1 MEVYRSNPEGSNKC
15 NASQS
20 SSIAIEP
27 NAGRAV
33 SIIEEAN
40 GMVGDIS
47 RLDKTSGM
55 DDEKDKDE
63 DGGAVANASKSV
75 EVCEQESL
83 VISSKDASIGVRV
96 EADSGCAMQ
105 GNIQVSRH
113 TQGEETAHKLSAGPV
128 ASSCKSKDVDVDRG
142 IQSGCTIQDKHRVK
156 VEVSELQVVAAADNP
171 RESWVHDAVKCQ
183 SGKDV
188 LDRVSVNFLTSTQ
201 EIEAARRAK
210 IALWR
215 GVCCSSQGSGL
226 VSQGLDL
233 LKRIQVWQSRM
244 HFQDA
249 IDGDAIKTF
258 LSTGKSGEEIYVG
271 HYKTAKEVD
280 AVRRILSRCKKEFAK
295 SMDLFEASG
304 TRQVTSAVLQ
314 VQASAEAVQ
323 TSAEVVQA
331 SAEVVQASA
340 EAVQAS
346 AEVVQANAE
355 VVQASSEVALRQ
367 ASAAPVANHPLS
379 LSELE
384 AHVNPRTGSI
394 PPRSGSV
401 QNVIILDDDDNN
413 EMVSSI
419 PPSSRNARA
428 STGATSV
435 GTINISIPPHSSR
448 RENSFLGTP
457 ALRTHGQ
464 LNGVIPSFTCQ
475 TQERC
480 HLTGGSPVVQSC
492 VRQTVPISVQGD
504 NIGMGPFQSV
514 GPGFDVHGRPLNQPP
529 RQGWSGSKHTPSTP
543 FLAGNVVGQGQQV
556 NQYGGSVGVSIVNFP
571 GRQVEIASSNPQS
584 LQGSMSVPT
593 SHVLENPL
601 REVGGCSSLL
611 TTFNSSTSAAVTAN
625 MGRRFYNC
633 CPVSG

>member
-47 RLDKTSGM
+47 RLDKTSGL

-156 VEVSELQVVAAADNP
+156 VEVSELQVVAEADNP

-210 IALWR
+210 MVLWR
-215 GVCCSSQGSGL
+215 GVCCSSQGTGL
-226 VSQGLDL
+226 LSQGLDL

-244 HFQDA
+244 HFQNA
-249 IDGDAIKTF
+249 IDG
-258 LSTGKSGEEIYVG
+258 G
-271 HYKTAKEVD
+271 
-280 AVRRILSRCKKEFAK
+280 C
-295 SMDLFEASG
+295 
-304 TRQVTSAVLQ
+304 
-314 VQASAEAVQ
+314 
-323 TSAEVVQA
+323 
-331 SAEVVQASA
+331 
-340 EAVQAS
+340 
-346 AEVVQANAE
+346 
-355 VVQASSEVALRQ
+355 
-367 ASAAPVANHPLS
+367 
-379 LSELE
+379 
-384 AHVNPRTGSI
+384 
-394 PPRSGSV
+394 
-401 QNVIILDDDDNN
+401 
-413 EMVSSI
+413 
-419 PPSSRNARA
+419 
-428 STGATSV
+428 
-435 GTINISIPPHSSR
+435 
-448 RENSFLGTP
+448 
-457 ALRTHGQ
+457 
-464 LNGVIPSFTCQ
+464 
-475 TQERC
+475 
-480 HLTGGSPVVQSC
+480 
-492 VRQTVPISVQGD
+492 
-504 NIGMGPFQSV
+504 
-514 GPGFDVHGRPLNQPP
+514 NQD
-529 RQGWSGSKHTPSTP
+529 T
-543 FLAGNVVGQGQQV
+543 
-556 NQYGGSVGVSIVNFP
+556 
-571 GRQVEIASSNPQS
+571 
-584 LQGSMSVPT
+584 
-593 SHVLENPL
+593 
-601 REVGGCSSLL
+601 
-611 TTFNSSTSAAVTAN
+611 
-625 MGRRFYNC
+625 
-633 CPVSG
+633 